1 MTKADSDLQKDT
13 FRKFLEKVDWNRL
26 EKLRAPQ
33 SLSQALRHLGIQH
46 ITLVRKE
53 LRTNGDRV
61 WVHVPM
67 WLKDDYP
74 IVRRILSNEVGRE
87 ILNQCD
93 ADMIEE
99 SYRLQESLFKTN
111 SLGLSQAIVPIVLQ
125 GEKIGFLL
133 MKGFVLD
140 SQSVADVVL
149 TERFK
154 VLMLDAKDTPL
165 AVKEWRAL
173 PHFSTD
179 KRLIVVQMLELIA
192 NEVAQFLNE
201 SLSAKE
207 REDSIHKQTFSQ
219 IVTAHP
225 PLKNLLKRF
234 PQMAQANTPI
244 LITGEPGTGREL
256 VAGMLHEMS
265 LRKNA
270 VFKSLHCSAVAEN
283 LLEAEIFGY
292 EKGAFIGAYT
302 AKEGLFDQCKG
313 GTLFL
318 GEIADL
324 SLALQHKILRVMHE
338 KSYAHLGGNSAIPF
352 DVRIIASTQRN
363 LKRLVQMGAF
373 REELY
378 LLLNVMEI
386 ELPPLRQRKEDISL
400 LAEHF
405 LQEFMKTMRKEGIQW
420 KADSLEKLTAHAFPG
435 NIRELRNEVERLV
448 ALKESH
454 SLIEIAD
461 LSAKIVESLS
471 PIDEIEKGMTLKAI
485 VDEYEKKIVSDAL
498 TKYHWNKSRVAELFQ
513 ITRQGLLKKIS
524 KFRLDKRKRI

>member
-1 MTKADSDLQKDT
+1 M
-13 FRKFLEKVDWNRL
+13 N
-26 EKLRAPQ
+26 
-33 SLSQALRHLGIQH
+33 LGIQH

-74 IVRRILSNEVGRE
+74 IVRRILANEVGRE

-154 VLMLDAKDTPL
+154 VLMLDAKDAPL

-270 VFKSLHCSAVAEN
+270 VFKSLHCSAVAEKGS
-283 LLEAEIFGY
+283 LIAEA
-292 EKGAFIGAYT
+292 
-302 AKEGLFDQCKG
+302 
-313 GTLFL
+313 
-318 GEIADL
+318 
-324 SLALQHKILRVMHE
+324 V
-338 KSYAHLGGNSAIPF
+338 
-352 DVRIIASTQRN
+352 
-363 LKRLVQMGAF
+363 
-373 REELY
+373 EELFG
-378 LLLNVMEI
+378 E
-386 ELPPLRQRKEDISL
+386 
-400 LAEHF
+400 
-405 LQEFMKTMRKEGIQW
+405 
-420 KADSLEKLTAHAFPG
+420 
-435 NIRELRNEVERLV
+435 
-448 ALKESH
+448 
-454 SLIEIAD
+454 
-461 LSAKIVESLS
+461 
-471 PIDEIEKGMTLKAI
+471 
-485 VDEYEKKIVSDAL
+485 
-498 TKYHWNKSRVAELFQ
+498 
-513 ITRQGLLKKIS
+513 
-524 KFRLDKRKRI
+524 